1 MVVTKDTSR
10 RNPYLLRVRSAVV
23 AISALAIFSTLATPS
38 SALTPKP
45 AGGAATSMPASTPAG
60 APLEAPRLLAP
71 PRDKAPKDAPSR
83 RPSRGPATTHALSS
97 APTSSP
103 STATAN
109 ATATATATTPD
120 TTPPSVPTST
130 IASAQSI
137 TGMSASWSPAIDAE
151 SGVSYYV
158 FAIGTNPAGDT
169 TTRGN
174 TRWWQVTYSTSMSVN
189 VALDPAVTYY
199 LSVYAVNGAG
209 LSSAFATS
217 NPVQPVWRALGAS
230 TNVMSIAFATSG
242 YDAGGATAAGWT
254 TSQISTMTAFYTRMY
269 PILVALYGPPA
280 DNYTVTAVRD
290 LAYTRSNIF
299 MPSTDEIRM
308 SDSFSPQ
315 LFTHELIHA
324 FRNDHILSSDSNWS
338 YDPTLSGF
346 EEGFAQAVSYEA
358 MNAYV
363 AAYPTDSI
371 VPGNT
376 LWGSSNDSNYDMQN
390 VPEIRGTDF
399 WSDGGGTGLYWLR
412 YEMAAA
418 AIRKINIESPGF
430 YKAFNAEYYRRINA
444 SPTTLRST
452 RPVLVDIIKTLVP
465 QIESTPAATWIDAQ
479 NIFYSQNVYGQK
491 IFHKIQDYPSSQLYA
506 FQSLYFM
513 ETMSCGSEWACWD
526 GTKWVYHRLNGA
538 AGTARLL
545 DAEGSVVWSGPL
557 QMTPTTNPAAGYMGF
572 GSAIKSLTTAST
584 LLPWPGGNT
593 AEYVMNL
600 STLSLYTFE
609 TTFTDPLTN
618 KSTSSSIRRVLGQ
631 PVTNS
636 FGGVYG
642 GVVGHRNGTIYLDH
656 AGMPSE
662 PGIPVV
668 HGAFAGTRSWSGIS
682 NTRTGGRDS
691 IPGRV
696 SITFLDSDTGQTF
709 SATRNV
715 DYGSATGSQMFLF
728 DFPPLAD
735 TTPPAVSITS
745 PAASSS
751 VSGNITISAN
761 ASDNAGVARVEFS
774 LDGALKATDNSAP
787 YEMAWNAEASTLG
800 LHSISVKAFD
810 SAGNSSVSTRTVS
823 VVDMTSPV
831 ARLTS
836 PLSAALL
843 RTGTKVTISATATDN
858 RGVARVEFSVNGVLK
873 ATDKTSP
880 YSWIWSVPSGRGI
893 TYTLRARAFDAAGL
907 FTDSLVT
914 VKSK

>member
-1 MVVTKDTSR
+1 MVTKDTSR
-10 RNPYLLRVRSAVV
+10 SSPHPLSARSALV
-23 AISALAIFSTLATPS
+23 AISAIVIFATLATPS
-38 SALTPKP
+38 SALTPKS
-45 AGGAATSMPASTPAG
+45 AGGAAISMPASTPART
-60 APLEAPRLLAP
+60 PLDTPSVLAP
-71 PRDKAPKDAPSR
+71 PKDKAPKDAPSR
-83 RPSRGPATTHALSS
+83 RPVRTPARSNTLA
-97 APTSSP
+97 AASP
-103 STATAN
+103 PAA
-109 ATATATATTPD
+109 AATTPD
-120 TTPPSVPTST
+120 TTPSSSPTAVVS
-130 IASAQSI
+130 SAQSI
-137 TGMSASWSPAIDAE
+137 TGMSASWSPALDAE

-174 TRWWQVTYSTSMSVN
+174 TRWWQVTYSTSMNVN

-199 LSVYAVNGAG
+199 VSVYAVNGAG

-217 NPVQPVWRALGAS
+217 NPVQPVWRALGAP
-230 TNVMSIAFATSG
+230 TNVMSLAFATNG

-254 TSQISTMTAFYTRMY
+254 TTQISTMTAFYTRMY

-299 MPSTDEIRM
+299 IPSTDEIRM
-308 SDSFSPQ
+308 SDSFSAQ

-324 FRNDHILSSDSNWS
+324 FRNDHILSSDSNWA

-376 LWGSSNDSNYDMQN
+376 LWGSSNDSNYDVQN

-399 WSDGGGTGLYWLR
+399 WSDGGGAGLYWLR
-412 YEMAAA
+412 YEMAAT
-418 AIRKINIESPGF
+418 AIRKINIESQGF
-430 YKAFNAEYYRRINA
+430 YKAFNTEYYRRINT

-452 RPVLVDIIKTLVP
+452 RAVIVDIIKTLVP
-465 QIESTPAATWIDAQ
+465 QIEGTPAANWIDAQ

-491 IFHKIQDYPSSQLYA
+491 IFHKIQDYPTSQLYA

-538 AGTARLL
+538 TGAARLL
-545 DAEGSVVWSGPL
+545 DAEGSVVWAGPL
-557 QMTPTTNPAAGYMGF
+557 QITPTTNPADGYMGF
-572 GSAIKSLTTAST
+572 GSAVKNLTTAST

-593 AEYVMNL
+593 ADYVMNL

-618 KSTSSSIRRVLGQ
+618 KSTTNSIKRVLGQ

-656 AGMPSE
+656 AGLPSE
-662 PGIPVV
+662 PGIPVA

-696 SITFLDSDTGQTF
+696 SITFVDSDTGQTF
-709 SATRNV
+709 SAKRNV

-735 TTPPAVSITS
+735 TTPPAVSMTS
-745 PAASSS
+745 PATAASISGS
-751 VSGNITISAN
+751 VAIN
-761 ASDNAGVARVEFS
+761 ASASDDVGVTRVEFS
-774 LDGALKATDNSAP
+774 VDGSLIATDSAAP
-787 YEMAWNAEASTLG
+787 YGTTWNAEASPLG
-800 LHSISVKAFD
+800 LHSITAKAFD
-810 SAGNSSVSTRTVS
+810 AAGNSSVSTVTPR
-823 VVDMTSPV
+823 VVDATAPV
-831 ARLTS
+831 VTFTAPLTG
-836 PLSAALL
+836 ALL
-843 RTGTKVTISATATDN
+843 ATGTKITLSATATDN

-880 YSWIWSVPSGRGI
+880 YSWIWTVPSGKAI
-893 TYTLRARAFDAAGL
+893 TYTLRARAFDATGL
-907 FTDSLVT
+907 FSDSIIS

>member
-1 MVVTKDTSR
+1 MSL
-10 RNPYLLRVRSAVV
+10 PSASP
-23 AISALAIFSTLATPS
+23 ADIPLKTPN
-38 SALTPKP
+38 
-45 AGGAATSMPASTPAG
+45 
-60 APLEAPRLLAP
+60 LLAP

-83 RPSRGPATTHALSS
+83 RPERAPAGSNTLA
-97 APTSSP
+97 ASSP
-103 STATAN
+103 SAA
-109 ATATATATTPD
+109 AATTPD
-120 TTPPSVPTST
+120 TTPPSAPTAVV
-130 IASAQSI
+130 ASAQSI
-137 TGMSASWSPAIDAE
+137 TGMSASWSPALDAE

-174 TRWWQVTYSTSMSVN
+174 TRWWQVTYSTSMNVN

-199 LSVYAVNGAG
+199 VSVYAVNGAG
-209 LSSAFATS
+209 LSSTFSTS
-217 NPVQPVWRALGAS
+217 NAVKPIWRALGVS
-230 TNVMSIAFATSG
+230 TNVMSITFATSG
-242 YDAGGATAAGWT
+242 YDASGAAAAGWT
-254 TSQISTMTAFYTRMY
+254 STQIATMTAFYTRMY

-299 MPSTDEIRM
+299 IPSTDEIRM
-308 SDSFSPQ
+308 SDSFSAQ

-324 FRNDHILSSDSNWS
+324 FRNDHILSSDSNWA
-338 YDPTLSGF
+338 YDSTLSGF

-371 VPGNT
+371 VAGNT
-376 LWGSSNDSNYDMQN
+376 LWGSSNDSNYDAQN
-390 VPEIRGTDF
+390 VPEIQGTDF

-430 YKAFNAEYYRRINA
+430 YKAFNTEYYRRINA

-465 QIESTPAATWIDAQ
+465 QIESTPAASWIDAQ
-479 NIFYSQNVYGQK
+479 NIFYAQNVYGQK
-491 IFHKIQDYPSSQLYA
+491 IFHKIQDYPTSQLYA

-538 AGTARLL
+538 TGTARLL
-545 DAEGSVVWSGPL
+545 DAEGAAVWSGPL
-557 QMTPTTNPAAGYMGF
+557 QITPTTNPADGYMGF
-572 GSAIKSLTTAST
+572 GSAVKSLTTAST

-593 AEYVMNL
+593 ADYVMNL

-618 KSTSSSIRRVLGQ
+618 KSTTNSIKRVLGQ

-656 AGMPSE
+656 AGMATE
-662 PGIPVV
+662 PGIPVA
-668 HGAFAGTRSWSGIS
+668 HGAFAGTRSWSGIP

-696 SITFLDSDTGQTF
+696 SVTFVDSDTGQTF
-709 SATRNV
+709 KATRNI

-728 DFPPLAD
+728 DFTPIPD
-735 TTPPAVSITS
+735 TTPPVVSISS
-745 PAASSS
+745 PTTAASISGS
-751 VSGNITISAN
+751 VTISAN
-761 ASDNAGVARVEFS
+761 ASDDTGVTRVEFS
-774 LDGALKATDNSAP
+774 VDGSLIATDTSAP
-787 YEMAWNAEASTLG
+787 YSTTWNAEASLLG
-800 LHSISVKAFD
+800 LHSITAKAFD
-810 SAGNSSVSTRTVS
+810 AAGNSSANTVTPR
-823 VVDMTSPV
+823 VVDATAPV
-831 ARLTS
+831 VKFTAPLTG
-836 PLSAALL
+836 ALL
-843 RTGTKVTISATATDN
+843 TTGTKVTLAATATDN
-858 RGVARVEFSVNGVLK
+858 RGVARVEFTVNGVLK
-873 ATDKTSP
+873 FSDTTNP
-880 YSWIWSVPSGRGI
+880 YSLIWSVPSGKGI

-907 FTDSLVT
+907 FSDSIIT

>member
-1 MVVTKDTSR
+1 
-10 RNPYLLRVRSAVV
+10 
-23 AISALAIFSTLATPS
+23 
-38 SALTPKP
+38 
-45 AGGAATSMPASTPAG
+45 
-60 APLEAPRLLAP
+60 
-71 PRDKAPKDAPSR
+71 
-83 RPSRGPATTHALSS
+83 
-97 APTSSP
+97 
-103 STATAN
+103 
-109 ATATATATTPD
+109 
-120 TTPPSVPTST
+120 
-130 IASAQSI
+130 
-137 TGMSASWSPAIDAE
+137 
-151 SGVSYYV
+151 
-158 FAIGTNPAGDT
+158 
-169 TTRGN
+169 
-174 TRWWQVTYSTSMSVN
+174 MSVN

-217 NPVQPVWRALGAS
+217 NPVQPVWRALGAP
-230 TNVMSIAFATSG
+230 TNVMSIAFSANG
-242 YDAGGATAAGWT
+242 YDAGGAATAGWT
-254 TSQISTMTAFYTRMY
+254 STQISTMTAFYTRMY

-299 MPSTDEIRM
+299 IPSTDEIRM

-371 VPGNT
+371 VAGNT
-376 LWGSSNDSNYDMQN
+376 LWGSSNDSNYDVQN

-452 RPVLVDIIKTLVP
+452 RAVIVDIIKTLVP

-491 IFHKIQDYPSSQLYA
+491 IFHKIQDYPTSQLYA

-728 DFPPLAD
+728 DFPPISD
-735 TTPPAVSITS
+735 TTPPAVTIAS
-745 PAASSS
+745 PATAASISGS
-751 VSGNITISAN
+751 VAINAN
-761 ASDNAGVARVEFS
+761 ASDDAGVTRVEFRVDGS
-774 LDGALKATDNSAP
+774 LIATDSAAP
-787 YEMAWNAEASTLG
+787 YGTTWNAEAAPLG
-800 LHSISVKAFD
+800 LHSITAKAFD
-810 SAGNSSVSTRTVS
+810 AAGNSSVYTVTPR
-823 VVDMTSPV
+823 VVDATAPV
-831 ARLTS
+831 VRFTAPLTG
-836 PLSAALL
+836 ALFA
-843 RTGTKVTISATATDN
+843 TGAKVTLAATATDN
-858 RGVARVEFSVNGVLK
+858 RGATRVEFSINGVLK

-907 FTDSLVT
+907 FSDSIIS

>member
-1 MVVTKDTSR
+1 
-10 RNPYLLRVRSAVV
+10 
-23 AISALAIFSTLATPS
+23 
-38 SALTPKP
+38 
-45 AGGAATSMPASTPAG
+45 
-60 APLEAPRLLAP
+60 
-71 PRDKAPKDAPSR
+71 
-83 RPSRGPATTHALSS
+83 
-97 APTSSP
+97 
-103 STATAN
+103 
-109 ATATATATTPD
+109 
-120 TTPPSVPTST
+120 
-130 IASAQSI
+130 
-137 TGMSASWSPAIDAE
+137 
-151 SGVSYYV
+151 
-158 FAIGTNPAGDT
+158 
-169 TTRGN
+169 
-174 TRWWQVTYSTSMSVN
+174 MSVN